1 MLFVHYRETRSNI
14 SVTELFC
21 IGYKSFLTVLYPAR
35 TTVFLGPKNTWK
47 CPRRFWRAGEH
58 RERHLQTNIKMLGC
72 FCYLNVFHVK
82 FSPQKRCQRVSWGQ
96 GSAGS
101 PPAAVVWVPV
111 ALSLLSEIWIQKKA
125 NTKPEATAKLPVMYL
140 CWETGAVTQQQP
152 FSLWASQLI
161 HSHIYSSCVR
171 EDLILKMLFF
181 FIHEKKGL
189 VWLACMWQDMMNQQS
204 SLVC

>member
-1 MLFVHYRETRSNI
+1 
-14 SVTELFC
+14 
-21 IGYKSFLTVLYPAR
+21 
-35 TTVFLGPKNTWK
+35 
-47 CPRRFWRAGEH
+47 
-58 RERHLQTNIKMLGC
+58 MLGC
-72 FCYLNVFHVK
+72 FCYLNVFQVK

-140 CWETGAVTQQQP
+140 CCKTAAVTQQQP

-171 EDLILKMLFF
+171 EGPNPKNVVFFYPWEERLGVISMYVTGYDESAIFFSMLK
-181 FIHEKKGL
+181 
-189 VWLACMWQDMMNQQS
+189 QDRNIMSYNIAGNKS
-204 SLVC
+204 KSLSLTRSLH